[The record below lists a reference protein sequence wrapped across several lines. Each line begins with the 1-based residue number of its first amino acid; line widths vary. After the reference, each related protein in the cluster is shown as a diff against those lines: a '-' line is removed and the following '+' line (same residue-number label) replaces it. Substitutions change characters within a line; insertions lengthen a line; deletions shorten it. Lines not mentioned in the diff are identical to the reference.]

1 MSILGEP
8 LVKGILYYIINK
20 LHCCF
25 NGCLSP
31 KAAWFSVTLAG
42 LDLGLGN
49 LPELLHHHW
58 RIVGFLRPHRA
69 SGELEESLFLRSRE
83 RARLVLHS
91 FSKVLWDQRFR
102 NESLLYLLWC
112 VRTNLETFPVL
123 GWKCQLITWKGRVHR
138 AYLGKSDKNGIQEMA
153 GNWIL

>member
-1 MSILGEP
+1 MYISSKILVRVEENWEQSFSDSVNLYLHFLQSCKEARNTKSSVSILGEP

-91 FSKVLWDQRFR
+91 FSKVL
-102 NESLLYLLWC
+102 
-112 VRTNLETFPVL
+112 
-123 GWKCQLITWKGRVHR
+123 
-138 AYLGKSDKNGIQEMA
+138 
-153 GNWIL
+153 